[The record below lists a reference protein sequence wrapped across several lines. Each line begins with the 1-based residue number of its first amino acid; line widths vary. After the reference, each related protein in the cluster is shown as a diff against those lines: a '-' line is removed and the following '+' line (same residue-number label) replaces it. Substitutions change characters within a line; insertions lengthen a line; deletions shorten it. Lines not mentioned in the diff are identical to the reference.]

1 MANNNVNGSIGRS
14 DEFCRIS
21 KSYGNKYETSIDR
34 DSIDKLLNVK
44 YKYTMVEIS
53 KNAVIST
60 ICLMNLLISVMIW
73 MGDIIKK
80 GRRGQHTMKVK
91 ENLTIGFILF
101 IINEVIIYYS
111 LYIFII

>member
-53 KNAVIST
+53 KNAVIREA
-60 ICLMNLLISVMIW
+60 
-73 MGDIIKK
+73 K
-80 GRRGQHTMKVK
+80 GGYHTEMVQRG
-91 ENLTIGFILF
+91 I
-101 IINEVIIYYS
+101 
-111 LYIFII
+111 